1 MLTAAISCVVLALSI
16 INNDSSTQPME
27 DSFKEVI
34 EISQTMPLTR
44 LSQKMGGHGKI
55 AVLVNISDFNGTTSP
70 TSVERVDAWQRRW
83 PEHQFVVVASHYDS
97 WPIKIKEIAGQPEL
111 AAIIIIESL
120 PPEVLASWFQDNP
133 FAKSQLVLCLNTSST
148 EHLLPCIAKGT
159 IFAGLRSRSKTFEYD
174 PKVST
179 QQLFDQNFAL
189 VDQQTAEAELNK
201 DHKALVPL
209 QTEGK

>member
-1 MLTAAISCVVLALSI
+1 MK
-16 INNDSSTQPME
+16 

-34 EISQTMPLTR
+34 EIRQTMPLTR
-44 LSQKMGGHGKI
+44 LSQTMGGRGKI
-55 AVLVNISDFNGTTSP
+55 AVLVNISNLDGTTSHA
-70 TSVERVDAWQRRW
+70 SEERVDAWQRRW
-83 PEHQFVVVASHYDS
+83 PEHQFVVEASHDHS
-97 WPIKIKEIAGQPEL
+97 WPSKIKEIAAQPGL

-133 FAKSQLVLCLNTSST
+133 FSKSQLVLCLDPSST
-148 EHLLPCIAKGT
+148 EHLLPCIAKGI

-189 VDQQTAEAELNK
+189 VDQQTAEAELKK

-209 QTEGK
+209 QTEGKYP